1 MTNWPASKSAI
12 ASGTVA
18 SVIALGMLPAQVS
31 GHVPGDDVGFE
42 IDDRTSFVVVG
53 DRHFDGVRDQ
63 RDSERAG
70 GLVYRHHREAHAVNR
85 DRSFDGDIPRDGGG
99 EVDRQ
104 LAAWRRDL
112 ERLHPTSG
120 GDVRLSKLAAARE

>member
-1 MTNWPASKSAI
+1 MGVGGWGVAGWGEARGSPSFSRSSWSATVTNLPASKSAI

-70 GLVYRHHREAHAVNR
+70 GLVYRHHR
-85 DRSFDGDIPRDGGG
+85 
-99 EVDRQ
+99 
-104 LAAWRRDL
+104 
-112 ERLHPTSG
+112 HPPPSNPHT
-120 GDVRLSKLAAARE
+120 